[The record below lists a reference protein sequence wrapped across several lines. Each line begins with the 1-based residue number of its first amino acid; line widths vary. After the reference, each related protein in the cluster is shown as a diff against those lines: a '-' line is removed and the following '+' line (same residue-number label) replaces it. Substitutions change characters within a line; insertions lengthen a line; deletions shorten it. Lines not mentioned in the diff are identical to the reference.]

1 MTFNVLSLFDG
12 LSAGNLAL
20 ERAGYKSGVDY
31 NYYASEVDN
40 RWLALSGIFCSWK
53 TNSF

>member
-20 ERAGYKSGVDY
+20 ERSGYKSGVDY
-31 NYYASEVDN
+31 NYYASEVDQ
-40 RWLALSGIFCSWK
+40 G
-53 TNSF
+53 